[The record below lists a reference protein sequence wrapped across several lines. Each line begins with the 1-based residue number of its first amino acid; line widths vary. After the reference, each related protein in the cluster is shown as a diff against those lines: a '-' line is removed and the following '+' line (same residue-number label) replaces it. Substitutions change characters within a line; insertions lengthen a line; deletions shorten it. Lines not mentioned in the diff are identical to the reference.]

1 MPGIAMAFASLTEIP
16 DVGAVRPWRCLSC
29 LQVEGVGGRLLF
41 HGHGQR
47 WRLVAVAGDG
57 EGALVLAWQR
67 RFLCTR
73 CGATVL
79 VVPIGLLPGFVYT
92 LGAILAAWLAAAPAP
107 MGEGLCDEEV
117 YAGHGVDRLAKDLH
131 RATPRWASLERW
143 SRLASSWWPSR
154 PTPAGGWRVQVAAL
168 LIGFV
173 AGKGGR
179 DGAIARAVAAQ
190 AAAGATV

>member
-1 MPGIAMAFASLTEIP
+1 MSRIAVAFAPLTEIP
-16 DVGAVRPWRCLSC
+16 DVGDVRPCRCRSC
-29 LQVEGVGGRLLF
+29 RQVEGVGGRLLF

-57 EGALVLAWQR
+57 EGLLVRAWQR

-92 LGAILAAWLAAAPAP
+92 LGAILASWFAAAPAP
-107 MGEGLCDEEV
+107 IGDGLRDEEV
-117 YAGHGVDRLAKDLH
+117 YAGHGVDRLAPDMH

-154 PTPAGGWRVQVAAL
+154 PMPVGRWRDQVAAL
-168 LIGFV
+168 LIGFM

-179 DGAIARAVAAQ
+179 DGAIARAVAAH
-190 AAAGATV
+190 AAAGAAV